1 VPRVEYGPVLELR
14 GSMSTIVTVN
24 APKSTPLVSG
34 ARLPAGDFSRTRG
47 GFAGAHVLVIDDE
60 ALIRWAIAETLT
72 DRGST
77 VTVAGTCA
85 EALRVATDARPP
97 FDVVLL
103 DVRLPDSTDLAL
115 LARLRTETPASAII
129 VMTAYETPEMLQQAN
144 ALGAHRVV
152 PKPFKIGEL
161 ASIVAQAL
169 RARAC

>member
-1 VPRVEYGPVLELR
+1 
-14 GSMSTIVTVN
+14 MSTIITAN
-24 APKSTPLVSG
+24 APKSTAQVS
-34 ARLPAGDFSRTRG
+34 AAWLAEGDYSRTQG
-47 GFAGAHVLVIDDE
+47 SFAGAHVLVVDDE

-72 DRGST
+72 DCGST

-85 EALRVATDARPP
+85 EALRAATDARPP

-129 VMTAYETPEMLQQAN
+129 VMTAYETPEMLQQAT
-144 ALGAHRVV
+144 ALGAYRVV

-161 ASIVAQAL
+161 ASIVAHAL